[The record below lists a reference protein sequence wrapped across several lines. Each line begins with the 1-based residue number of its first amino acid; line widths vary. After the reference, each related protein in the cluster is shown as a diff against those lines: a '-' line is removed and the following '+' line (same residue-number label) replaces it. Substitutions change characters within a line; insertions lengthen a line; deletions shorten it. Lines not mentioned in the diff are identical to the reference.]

1 MAAKPKTSPVT
12 SVNILSLQGDVHK
25 LSDDV
30 EFLFV
35 LTGEIKVQLR
45 QETIYLNQNDILLI
59 QSNDFPIYS
68 ATGNNLVTFISL
80 KKEFFQDNKTHTTGR
95 FICNSVSDTER
106 DYSELRR
113 ILSNIVLAH
122 FEHTKL
128 GDLHQIELCYALLYY
143 LSCFHFNE
151 DIKVAASED
160 TYGSRQSMILNYLEQ
175 NYRAP
180 ITLND
185 LAELTHLNTSYL
197 SRFFKKAT
205 GDTLN
210 NCLQNIRLR
219 HALSDLT
226 ETNNSITTIAFENG
240 FPSSAA
246 FCKVFYKCY
255 QKTPSEYR
263 KTAEP
268 TVAPNPS
275 SLAAKHVDYQTVEN
289 ELRAIAASPIDENIS
304 AIRYPDQINY
314 TINDSGENKT
324 IDSIWN
330 KLINLGFCKN
340 LLNSTF
346 QSHLA
351 MVQNEIGFAYG
362 RIEGFLNDDIIPPLP
377 TGGYNFSIFDSSMEI
392 LQNHRIK
399 PFIDLTIRNETV
411 FTIGTSRVVVS
422 QHPTNSAKTF
432 IKNVE
437 DKALS
442 LIKHAI
448 NNFGVEEVESWYFDI
463 GINAD
468 EYLWLQED
476 PADFVKRCQSMYR
489 QIKDLLPNANIGGIT
504 YNAGMRGNVLD
515 IILTEM
521 DKIKFTPDF
530 ISACVFPYEDSEI
543 IDTHRRLI
551 SSDADHIY
559 NEIIKIKKVLEGHKK
574 ITQKLWLVAMG
585 SSLQTDDYTNDTC
598 FQATFL
604 TKNTIDLVGLV
615 DAIGYWKLSDSADEY
630 SDSNRILF
638 GSPGIV
644 SKNGLKKPGF
654 AALKRL
660 NQISNILIK
669 KEDGLMAVSNGIN
682 LYNIVLYNYT
692 HFNEMF
698 CISGGQGMEIE
709 MAYSIFSDQMTK
721 DISLTLEGLEN
732 GRYKV
737 ITSTINREHG
747 SLFDEW
753 MRFGIID
760 DLQPNDINYLRDI
773 VHPQRISHYVE
784 CTDNTLNLHTQLLTH
799 EVKFY
804 EIIREL

>member
-1 MAAKPKTSPVT
+1 MATKPKTSPVT

-45 QETIYLNQNDILLI
+45 QETIYLNQNDILLV
-59 QSNDFPIYS
+59 QSTDFPVYS
-68 ATGNNLVTFISL
+68 ATGNNLVTIISL

-106 DYSELRR
+106 DYAELRR

-128 GDLHQIELCYALLYY
+128 GDLHQIELCYALIYY

-151 DIKVAASED
+151 DIKTTANED
-160 TYGSRQSMILNYLEQ
+160 AYGSRQSMILNYLEQ
-175 NYRAP
+175 NYRSP

-246 FCKVFYKCY
+246 FCKAFYKCY
-255 QKTPSEYR
+255 EKTPSEYR

-268 TVAPNPS
+268 TIAPNPS
-275 SLAAKHVDYQTVEN
+275 SLAAKHIDYQTVEN
-289 ELRAIAASPIDENIS
+289 ELKAIAASPFDDNLG

-314 TINDSGENKT
+314 TIDSKNT
-324 IDSIWN
+324 VLPIDPIWN

-340 LLNSTF
+340 LLNSNF
-346 QSHLA
+346 QAHLS
-351 MVQNEIGFAYG
+351 MVQNEIGFSYG
-362 RIEGFLNDDIIPPLP
+362 RIEGFLNDDIIPPLS
-377 TGGYNFSIFDSSMEI
+377 TGTYNFSIFDSCMEI
-392 LQNHRIK
+392 LQTHRIK

-422 QHPTNSAKTF
+422 QHPSSNTKSS
-432 IKNVE
+432 IKNTE
-437 DKALS
+437 EKALS

-476 PADFVKRCQSMYR
+476 PLDFAKRCKSMYE
-489 QIKDLLPNANIGGIT
+489 QIKLLLPNAKIGGIT

-521 DKIKFTPDF
+521 DKLKFTPDF

-551 SSDADHIY
+551 SSDEDHIY
-559 NEIIKIKKVLEGHKK
+559 KEILDIKKVIEGHKK
-574 ITQKLWLVAMG
+574 ISQKLWLVAMG
-585 SSLQTDDYTNDTC
+585 SSLQTEDYTNDTC
-598 FQATFL
+598 FQSTFL
-604 TKNTIDLVGLV
+604 TKNTINLIGLV
-615 DAIGYWKLSDSADEY
+615 EAIGYWKLSDTADEY
-630 SDSNRILF
+630 SDSTRILF
-638 GSPGIV
+638 GSAGLV

-654 AALKRL
+654 SALKRL
-660 NQISNILIK
+660 NQFSNILIK
-669 KEDGLMAVSNGIN
+669 KEEGLMAASNGIN
-682 LYNIVLYNYT
+682 LYNIVLYNYS

-698 CISGGQGMEIE
+698 CISGGQGLEIE
-709 MAYSIFSDQMTK
+709 MAYSVFAEQNTK
-721 DISLTLEGLEN
+721 DISLSLENVEN

-737 ITSTINREHG
+737 ITTTINREHG

-773 VHPQRISHYVE
+773 VHPQRIAHYIE

>member
-45 QETIYLNQNDILLI
+45 QETIYLNQNDILLV
-59 QSNDFPIYS
+59 QSNDFPVYS
-68 ATGNNLVTFISL
+68 ATGNNLVTIISL

-128 GDLHQIELCYALLYY
+128 GDLHQIELCYGLIYY

-160 TYGSRQSMILNYLEQ
+160 AYGSRQSMILNYLEQ

-197 SRFFKKAT
+197 SRFFKKTT

-246 FCKVFYKCY
+246 FCKAFYKYY

-268 TVAPNPS
+268 TIAPNPS

-289 ELRAIAASPIDENIS
+289 EFRAIASSPIDENS
-304 AIRYPDQINY
+304 GAIRYPDQINY
-314 TINDSGENKT
+314 TITNPSENNV

-340 LLNSTF
+340 LLNSNF

-351 MVQNEIGFAYG
+351 LVQNEIGFTYG
-362 RIEGFLNDDIIPPLP
+362 RIEGFLNDEIIPPLS
-377 TGGYNFSIFDSSMEI
+377 TGGYNFSIFDSCMEI
-392 LQNHRIK
+392 LQNHRMK
-399 PFIDLTIRNETV
+399 PFIDLTLRNETV

-422 QHPTNSAKTF
+422 QHSSDSKKTN
-432 IKNVE
+432 IKNIE
-437 DKALS
+437 EKALA

-476 PADFVKRCQSMYR
+476 PADFAKRCQSMYN
-489 QIKDLLPNANIGGIT
+489 QIKVLLPNVQIGGIT

-515 IILTEM
+515 IILSEM
-521 DKIKFTPDF
+521 EKLKFTPDF

-551 SSDADHIY
+551 SSDTNHIY
-559 NEIIKIKKVLEGHKK
+559 NEIVKIKKVLESHKK
-574 ITQKLWLVAMG
+574 ITQRLWLVAMG
-585 SSLQTDDYTNDTC
+585 SSLQTEDYTNDTC
-598 FQATFL
+598 FQSAFL

-615 DAIGYWKLSDSADEY
+615 EAIGYWKLSDSADEY
-630 SDSNRILF
+630 SDSSRILF
-638 GSPGIV
+638 GSPGLL

-654 AALKRL
+654 SALKRL
-660 NQISNILIK
+660 NQISNILLK

-682 LYNIVLYNYT
+682 LYNIVLCNYT

-709 MAYSIFSDQMTK
+709 MAYSNFADQMTK
-721 DISLTLEGLEN
+721 DISLTLEGVEN

-773 VHPQRISHYVE
+773 VHPQRISHYLDCV
-784 CTDNTLNLHTQLLTH
+784 DNTLNLHTQLLTH